1 MDAHSV
7 TDVEQILA
15 REVATIL
22 CKEPAE
28 IQTDASLPSLGL
40 DSMGF
45 VELLVVIEKTF
56 ALRLVES
63 GLTREDFETI
73 HALATRISKGLPG

>member
-1 MDAHSV
+1 MDDKSV
-7 TDVEQILA
+7 LAVEQKLIQEIA
-15 REVATIL
+15 SIL
-22 CKEPAE
+22 CVETSVVKP
-28 IQTDASLPSLGL
+28 DVPLPVLGL

-56 ALRLVES
+56 NLRLIES

-73 HALATRISKGLPG
+73 HALACRISKGLSG

>member
-1 MDAHSV
+1 MDAVSV
-7 TDVEQILA
+7 QAVERKLIE
-15 REVATIL
+15 EVAIIL
-22 CKEPAE
+22 CMESSAVKPEAP
-28 IQTDASLPSLGL
+28 LPSLGL

-56 ALRLVES
+56 NLRLMES

-73 HALATRISKGLPG
+73 HALACRIHKGSAG